1 MGRHEQLDVSGRIVE
16 IIVDEGASAGSGLL
30 LYHHGTPG
38 AGPLSEPMTQ
48 AARAAGLR
56 LVELVRP
63 GYGKSTRVP
72 GRAVGDIVP
81 LAGAVADHLR
91 HERFVSIG
99 WSGGGPHV
107 LATAAAL
114 DDRCAAALCLAGVAP
129 VDAAGLNWLAGMGAD
144 NWHEFG
150 AALAGTWALEKY
162 LTEAAGE
169 LSAITAGEVVAAMAS
184 LLPEADRASL
194 ADGGAAQMA
203 ADLRWSVAEGIW
215 GWHDDDMAF
224 VQPWGFDP
232 AGISVPVLVWQ
243 GTDDL
248 MVPVSHGRWLAE
260 TIPTAQTT
268 IFEGEGHLSLEKR
281 LGAGLQRLSDHLL
294 SGA

>member
-1 MGRHEQLDVSGRIVE
+1 
-16 IIVDEGASAGSGLL
+16 
-30 LYHHGTPG
+30 
-38 AGPLSEPMTQ
+38 MTQ

-63 GYGKSTRVP
+63 GYGKSTRAP
-72 GRAVGDIVP
+72 GRAVADVVP
-81 LAGAVADHLR
+81 LAAAVADHLH

-107 LATAAAL
+107 LATAAGL
-114 DDRCAAALCLAGVAP
+114 GDRCAAALCLAGVAP
-129 VDAAGLNWLAGMGAD
+129 VEAAGLNWLAGMGED

-162 LTEAAGE
+162 LTEAASE

-194 ADGGAAQMA
+194 ADGGAVQMA

-232 AGISVPVLVWQ
+232 ADIAVPVLVWQ

-248 MVPVSHGRWLAE
+248 MVPVAHGRWLAQA
-260 TIPTAQTT
+260 IPTAQVR
-268 IFEGEGHLSLEKR
+268 IVEGEGHLSLEQH
-281 LGAGLQRLSDHLL
+281 LGDGFQQLSEHLL

>member
-1 MGRHEQLDVSGRIVE
+1 MGRHEHIDVSGRAVE
-16 IIVDEGASAGSGLL
+16 IIVDEGAPAGAGLL
-30 LYHHGTPG
+30 IYHHGTPA
-38 AGPLSEPMTQ
+38 AGPLSEPMVR

-63 GYGKSTRVP
+63 GYGQSARAE
-72 GRAVGDIVP
+72 GRTVVDVVP
-81 LAGAVADHLR
+81 LVSAVADHLQ
-91 HERFVSIG
+91 HERFVSLG
-99 WSGGGPHV
+99 WSGGGPHA

-114 DDRCAAALCLAGVAP
+114 GERCAAALCLAGVAP
-129 VDAAGLNWLAGMGAD
+129 VEAPGLNWLAGMGAD

-162 LTEAAGE
+162 LTEAASE
-169 LSAITAGEVVAAMAS
+169 LSAITAQEVVAALAS

-203 ADLRWSVAEGIW
+203 AELRWSVAQGIW
-215 GWHDDDMAF
+215 GWHDDDIAF

-232 AGISVPVLVWQ
+232 ADISVPVLVWQ

-248 MVPVSHGRWLAE
+248 MVPVAHGRWLAQ
-260 TIPTAQTT
+260 TIPAAEVT
-268 IFEGEGHLSLEKR
+268 IVAGEGHLSLVTH
-281 LGAGLQRLSDHLL
+281 LDAGLQRLSGHLL
-294 SGA
+294 SGT